1 MMAAV
6 AQWGSPAAIYAIDKV
21 TAECCTS
28 MSRNGF
34 GFDRER
40 AAAFASYLEIAI
52 AEASMAI
59 NATVGRPVKPLS
71 PRDLGAAFFG
81 DLKAPVYFRSKLTGR
96 PSLGVD
102 AMRGYAASQRPE
114 LSRAALAVLNYR
126 RLRKVRSTYLLRA
139 MALAEES
146 RDHRVHPGWLNYGA
160 VSGRWSCQDPN
171 LANLPRSSNDPTWA
185 AGKAGL
191 LPEGGIRGLYTA
203 REGYTLVTFDASQLE
218 MRVAAYSSGDAA
230 MINACEQAD
239 LHRANAWAIWGAAFE
254 AAAAAQQD
262 ELRQLAKSAGFA
274 VCYMAEA
281 TTVFA
286 RIVAEGK
293 VAISLPQVE
302 AMLQKLRR
310 GFKGYFAWQEAMLKE
325 AIRTGYAREW
335 VTGRRRWVGH
345 DPSPAECANHPIQG
359 GAAGILNTRLPIIAA
374 RVAQECGGGGG
385 GSVARS
391 NLVAQLVASVYD
403 SGVFEVP
410 ESKAEQC
417 VAICRE
423 VFEAPVRLQSS
434 GLEGRFPI
442 DVKIG
447 PRWK

>member
-1 MMAAV
+1 MSALHPAPE
-6 AQWGSPAAIYAIDKV
+6 WGTPASIYQLDKV
-21 TAECCTS
+21 TASVCTA

-40 AAAFASYLEIAI
+40 AQEFASQLEGSI
-52 AEASMAI
+52 AEASQAI
-59 NATVGRPVKPLS
+59 NEACGREVKPLS
-71 PRDLGAAFFG
+71 PKDLGDAFFRG
-81 DLKAPVYFRSKLTGR
+81 LKAPIYFRSVLTSK

-114 LSRAALAVLNYR
+114 LARAALAVLNYR
-126 RLRKVRSTYLLRA
+126 RLRKARSTYLLRA
-139 MALAEES
+139 LVLSAES
-146 RDHRVHPGWLNYGA
+146 RDGRIHPSWLNYGA

-171 LANLPRSSNDPTWA
+171 LANLPRAANDPLA
-185 AGKAGL
+185 SQ
-191 LPEGGIRGLYTA
+191 GGIRSLYVA
-203 REGYTLVTFDASQLE
+203 PPGYTLVTFDASQLE
-218 MRVAAYSSGDAA
+218 MRVAAYTSGDSA
-230 MINACEQAD
+230 MIHACEQAD
-239 LHRANAWAIWGAAFE
+239 LHRANAKAIWGAAFD

-293 VAISLPQVE
+293 VAITLPQVE
-302 AMLQKLRR
+302 AMLQKLRK
-310 GFKGYFAWQEAMLKE
+310 GFKGYFDWQEAMLKE

-345 DPSPAECANHPIQG
+345 DPSPTECANHPIQG
-359 GAAGILNTRLPIIAA
+359 GAAGILNTRLPLIAERLRQEVTQA
-374 RVAQECGGGGG
+374 R
-385 GSVARS
+385 
-391 NLVAQLVASVYD
+391 LVASVYD
-403 SGVFEVP
+403 SGVFECP
-410 ESKAEQC
+410 EDKAEQ
-417 VAICRE
+417 VAAAARE
-423 VFEAPVRLQSS
+423 IFCAPVLLRSS
-434 GLEGRFPI
+434 GLSGSFPI